1 MNERIMQ
8 SECRVKIACTM
19 LKCNFYSA
27 KMVKK
32 AIENQLIV
40 GFLSLFLLLLYV
52 FLWKDTKEYRDSIHH
67 QKQTL

>member
-40 GFLSLFLLLLYV
+40 GFLSLFFTVIICFPMERYKGV
-52 FLWKDTKEYRDSIHH
+52 
-67 QKQTL
+67 